1 MRQKKRTTEQ
11 FIRDLNEYTRLCD
24 REEIFESIWR
34 VFFIFTAGMLIAVL
48 KTLPGVINPFLGVA
62 IILGC
67 FAFDAILFYKFELGI
82 KAKAL

>member
-1 MRQKKRTTEQ
+1 MRQTRITTER
-11 FIRDLNEYTRLCD
+11 FMRELNEYTRLCD

-34 VFFIFTAGMLIAVL
+34 VFLIFTVGMLIAVL
-48 KTLPGVINPFLGVA
+48 KVLPGAINPFLGIA

-67 FAFDAILFYKFELGI
+67 FAFDAILFYKYELGI